1 MMESKL
7 RNIVESLFEEAPQ
20 TKKAFE
26 LKEELVSNLA
36 EKYNDLVASGRTP
49 EEAYNSVVAGIGDVD
64 ELIKGLK
71 QNDSLNQEKE
81 VLARKK
87 TALVVS
93 GSVGL
98 YVLSIIVLIVCAEL
112 LRIDDVLAVILFL
125 VIATIPTC
133 LLIYHFMTQ
142 PHYKKSDDTLVE
154 DFKEWKQG
162 SKYKKELYNSVSS
175 IMWTLTVIIY
185 LLASFVFHI
194 WAFSWIIFII
204 GAVVQQII
212 RLIFSLSNM
221 RE

>member
-1 MMESKL
+1 MESKL
-7 RNIVESLFEEAPQ
+7 RSSVESLFEEAPK

-26 LKEELVSNLA
+26 LQEELVSNLA

-71 QNDSLNQEKE
+71 QNDPLNQEKE
-81 VLARKK
+81 VMARKK

-93 GSVGL
+93 SSVGL

-112 LRIDDVLAVILFL
+112 LNMDDVLAVILFL
-125 VIATIPTC
+125 VIATLPTC

-142 PHYKKSDDTLVE
+142 PPYKKSDDTLVE
-154 DFKEWKQG
+154 DFKEWKEG

-185 LLASFVFHI
+185 LLSSFVFHI

>member
-1 MMESKL
+1 MESKL